1 MSPLFESN
9 WWVIWLATYL
19 QDAISKGGKTRERR
33 DDCTQRKVSFCF
45 HATFWKGRRLNS
57 EDSDSWAGGVAKIPI
72 IGCFALA
79 IYPWKISSVP
89 ASSTSW
95 LIRLNGNFGVLDI
108 SSAKFVENVKHSSGS
123 CFFNQLID
131 TTVRI
136 HYTLFTK
143 ISFLKK
149 HSNLRWPSLQD
160 KLF

>member
-1 MSPLFESN
+1 MRKHFLLSSFSLKSSLCHRYLKATGEWFDLQPTYKTLFPKEER
-9 WWVIWLATYL
+9 LE
-19 QDAISKGGKTRERR
+19 REETIVLSVKFLFVF
-33 DDCTQRKVSFCF
+33 TQPF
-45 HATFWKGRRLNS
+45 
-57 EDSDSWAGGVAKIPI
+57 GVAKIPI

-79 IYPWKISSVP
+79 IYPWKINSVR